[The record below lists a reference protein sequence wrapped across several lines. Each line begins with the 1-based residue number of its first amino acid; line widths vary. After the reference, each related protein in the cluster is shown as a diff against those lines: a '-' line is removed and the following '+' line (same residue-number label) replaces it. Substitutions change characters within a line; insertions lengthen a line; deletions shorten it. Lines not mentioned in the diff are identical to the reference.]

1 MPTSQAPTILALLDE
16 IQARL
21 DTAHDTADLD
31 QLRGMRPDPTRVG
44 VSERTDLLTVLRG
57 VRDQLDLTAAL
68 RAGLL
73 DSIRQ
78 ARPQPPE
85 PHGQESS
92 APTR

>member
-21 DTAHDTADLD
+21 DAAHDTADLD
-31 QLRGMRPDPTRVG
+31 QLRAMLRDPTRVG
-44 VSERTDLLTVLRG
+44 VSERTYLLTVLRG
-57 VRDQLDLTAAL
+57 VRDQLDLTAAF

-78 ARPQPPE
+78 ARPQPPV
-85 PHGQESS
+85 PQGQEPSS
-92 APTR
+92 PTR